1 MENRLIDAMHVLYS
15 LPFGIECEPDFLLLE
30 GYISCIIV
38 RLIR

>member
-1 MENRLIDAMHVLYS
+1 MEDRLIDAMHILYS
-15 LPFGIECEPDFLLLE
+15 IPFGIECEPDFLLLE